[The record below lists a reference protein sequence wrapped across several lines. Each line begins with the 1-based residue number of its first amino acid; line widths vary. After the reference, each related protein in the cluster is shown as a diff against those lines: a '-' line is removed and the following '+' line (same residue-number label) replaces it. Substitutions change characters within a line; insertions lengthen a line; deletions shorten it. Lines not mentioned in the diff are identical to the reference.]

1 MKADTAPLLRT
12 AEQIDGEADLAELT
26 ASSAAA
32 AETGAAL
39 GARQAEALEAASQ
52 ELLCSPEI
60 IRCVPANIKLICSD
74 LSVLGLLSCVVR
86 QDSPFIDSSALVL
99 VLASMHGKLCSPF
112 TSELPGDLCVHQ
124 SLATVAKPDIVQAD

>member
-1 MKADTAPLLRT
+1 MQVVNGKYRWHRTDLGAVKADTAPLLRV

-60 IRCVPANIKLICSD
+60 IR
-74 LSVLGLLSCVVR
+74 
-86 QDSPFIDSSALVL
+86 
-99 VLASMHGKLCSPF
+99 
-112 TSELPGDLCVHQ
+112 
-124 SLATVAKPDIVQAD
+124 

>member
-1 MKADTAPLLRT
+1 MVKADTAPLLRV

-39 GARQAEALEAASQ
+39 GARQTEALEAASQ

-60 IRCVPANIKLICSD
+60 VRWVLHCATAHEPAWR
-74 LSVLGLLSCVVR
+74 LSTHSWIAM
-86 QDSPFIDSSALVL
+86 PN
-99 VLASMHGKLCSPF
+99 P
-112 TSELPGDLCVHQ
+112 
-124 SLATVAKPDIVQAD
+124 